1 MLKFHSKAQPFTK
14 LITYSTFLA
23 GLIILPTIKKKTKV
37 WLLQIANKFDN
48 ILSETQRWKSP
59 TRSINTEHH
68 PLSCQTNSSYC
79 ISWVRCQGI
88 YCFQPLL
95 GCSVIPRCSVY
106 SRTMSIE
113 GDVYYFQPS
122 LTFSVHQS
130 QTFLGLRYSIGLI
143 CTLPPC
149 YSQIVHRWAGKGLHF
164 SRGVDQAVVGET
176 KTRNE
181 PNHMY
186 RYCLPVSSELS
197 TFDCRMLIT
206 SNVMSL
212 LLWFFS
218 STHLV

>member
-23 GLIILPTIKKKTKV
+23 GLIILPTIKKKAKV

-59 TRSINTEHH
+59 TSSINTEHH

-130 QTFLGLRYSIGLI
+130 QTFLVSDIPLVSSVLF
-143 CTLPPC
+143 LPA
-149 YSQIVHRWAGKGLHF
+149 IVKSFIAELVKVCI
-164 SRGVDQAVVGET
+164 SAEAVDQAVVGET

-186 RYCLPVSSELS
+186 CLPVPQNCPQL
-197 TFDCRMLIT
+197 TVTC
-206 SNVMSL
+206 
-212 LLWFFS
+212 W
-218 STHLV
+218 